1 MFTHRELMV
10 ALSEKRS
17 SKVGCEAV
25 MFESEENVSAECHL
39 CILGCWSSEL
49 T

>member
-1 MFTHRELMV
+1 MVTHRELMV

-25 MFESEENVSAECHL
+25 VFESEENVSAECQSVYTWL
-39 CILGCWSSEL
+39 LEQ
-49 T
+49 